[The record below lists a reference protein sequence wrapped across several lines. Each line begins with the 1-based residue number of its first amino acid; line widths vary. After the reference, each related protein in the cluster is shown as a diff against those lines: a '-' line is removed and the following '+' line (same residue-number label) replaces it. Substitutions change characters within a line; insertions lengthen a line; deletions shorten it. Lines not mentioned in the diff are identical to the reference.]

1 MAVPIRVSKWLLPV
15 TLAVHAGGVAGWL
28 VWYWRDG
35 EGGSPAWLWQAGI
48 LAACCMAVWY
58 GRWYRYFSAEYG
70 AFLSLAWLIW
80 VIGSAS
86 VVLHHVVQLTMIS
99 ALTELLRQI
108 PSVGLQ
114 AYLAEW
120 NRLLYVFGG
129 IFGHFCYVCSGLM
142 STVVLSR
149 HPSFSARVAGCS
161 FGLWLVGLA
170 SVLWC
175 WYVNVPSAWL
185 FGFPLFLSGGWSALM
200 AGATP
205 TEDGAASC

>member
-1 MAVPIRVSKWLLPV
+1 MRVPFRLTKWLLPA

-28 VWYWRDG
+28 VWYCRDG

-58 GRWYRYFSAEYG
+58 GRWYRCFSAEYG
-70 AFLSLAWLIW
+70 AILSLAWLVW
-80 VIGSAS
+80 VIGAAS
-86 VVLHHVVQLTMIS
+86 VILHHLVQLTMIS
-99 ALTELLRQI
+99 ALTEWLRQI
-108 PSVGLQ
+108 PTVGLQ
-114 AYLAEW
+114 AYLAEG

-129 IFGHFCYVCSGLM
+129 IFGNFCYVCSGLM
-142 STVVLSR
+142 CTVILSR

-161 FGLWLVGLA
+161 FGLWLVGLV
-170 SVLWC
+170 SVLWS
-175 WYVNVPSAWL
+175 WYVTVPPAWL

-205 TEDGAASC
+205 AEGGAASR